1 MLARV
6 SAHPMQANTCRCP
19 APLPPSPCLSCVR
32 HLWKGS
38 KSTTGRNR
46 RTTVA
51 LEPEF
56 WDAIERLAASAGL
69 TWRDWAEI
77 ELAGKPKN
85 RGAASWL
92 RVRCLTD
99 YMQEH

>member
-1 MLARV
+1 M
-6 SAHPMQANTCRCP
+6 
-19 APLPPSPCLSCVR
+19 
-32 HLWKGS
+32 
-38 KSTTGRNR
+38 
-46 RTTVA
+46 A

>member
-1 MLARV
+1 
-6 SAHPMQANTCRCP
+6 MQANTGRP
-19 APLPPSPCLSCVR
+19 RPPPSSPGVLSGGVSCTR
-32 HLWKGS
+32 HLSNGS
-38 KSTTGRNR
+38 KSTAGQKR

-56 WDAIERLAASAGL
+56 WAAIEGLANRRGL

-77 ELAGKPKN
+77 ELAGKPKG
-85 RGAASWL
+85 RSAATWL

-99 YMQEH
+99 YLQEV